1 MPFPSYIL
9 LYLVELQDGFDG
21 LESSSNIPVCSLFL
35 LVVCIHLSLGRFY
48 HMAWA
53 TVRWLL
59 WVAEA
64 RKETEIMNY
73 TYLVVLSIIVLL
85 VGGALGYLVRY
96 FWLEKKHR
104 KFEEDARNLIA
115 ESKKEAETIK
125 KEAILQAKDSLFQ
138 MKVEFEKESKE
149 GRKEFQNLE
158 KRILQKEENLD
169 RKAEALDKKEAAVGK
184 REKQV
189 DQQEKNL
196 VGREKELESVLKEER
211 KRLESISMMSAE
223 EAKEMLL
230 RTIEGE
236 ARHDAAVL
244 VKKIETE
251 AREIGDRKAKDI
263 IALAIQRYSGDYVAE
278 KTVSVVNLPNE
289 EMKGRIIGR
298 EGRNIRAIEASTG
311 VDLIIDDTP
320 EAVILSGFNPV
331 RREVARISLERLI
344 SDGRIHPAR
353 IEEIVEKVNAEI
365 ETSIREAGEQAAFDV
380 GVHSI
385 NPELIKLIGKLKFR
399 TSYAQN
405 VLQHS
410 REVSFLCG
418 IMAAELGL
426 NEKHARRAG
435 LLHDIGKAVDHEMEG
450 PHAAIG
456 ADLARRYGESAAIV
470 HAIAAHH
477 EDIQAE
483 DIFAILVQAS
493 DALSGAR
500 PGARKELLETY
511 VRRLEDLEKIA
522 GSFNG
527 ISKAYAIQ
535 AGREL
540 RIIVESNA
548 VADSDVVMLS
558 RDIAK
563 KIESELTYPGQIKV
577 TVIRETRAVEYAK

>member
-1 MPFPSYIL
+1 MGSYISGVAL
-9 LYLVELQDGFDG
+9 LIVG
-21 LESSSNIPVCSLFL
+21 LI
-35 LVVCIHLSLGRFY
+35 
-48 HMAWA
+48 A
-53 TVRWLL
+53 
-59 WVAEA
+59 
-64 RKETEIMNY
+64 
-73 TYLVVLSIIVLL
+73 
-85 VGGALGYLVRY
+85 GGVMGYSMRY
-96 FWLEKKHR
+96 WWLEKKR
-104 KFEEDARNLIA
+104 RTLENDARNIIA

-138 MKVEFEKESKE
+138 MKAEFEKESKE
-149 GRKEFQNLE
+149 SRKEFQNLE
-158 KRILQKEENLD
+158 KRIVQKEENLD
-169 RKAEALDKKEAAVGK
+169 RKGESLDKKEAGLSK
-184 REKQV
+184 REKQIG
-189 DQQEKNL
+189 QQEKDL
-196 VGREKELESVLKEER
+196 VSREKEVELALGEER
-211 KRLESISMMSAE
+211 RKLENISGMSAL
-223 EAKEMLL
+223 EAKEMLISS
-230 RTIEGE
+230 IENE
-236 ARHDAAVL
+236 ARHEAAVI
-244 VKKIETE
+244 VKKIESE

-263 IALAIQRYSGDYVAE
+263 ISLALQRYSGDYVAE
-278 KTVSVVNLPNE
+278 KTVSVVTLPNE

-353 IEEIVEKVNAEI
+353 IEEIVEKVSSEI

-380 GVHSI
+380 GVHGI
-385 NPELIKLIGKLKFR
+385 HAELIKLIGKLKFR

-405 VLQHS
+405 VLQHA

-426 NEKHARRAG
+426 NEKQAKRAG

-456 ADLARRYGESAAIV
+456 ADLARRYGESPVIV

-477 EDIQAE
+477 EDIPTE
-483 DIFAILVQAS
+483 DILAILVQAA

-511 VRRLEDLEKIA
+511 VRRLEDLERIA

-540 RIIVESNA
+540 RIIVESNVVGDPD
-548 VADSDVVMLS
+548 VAMLS